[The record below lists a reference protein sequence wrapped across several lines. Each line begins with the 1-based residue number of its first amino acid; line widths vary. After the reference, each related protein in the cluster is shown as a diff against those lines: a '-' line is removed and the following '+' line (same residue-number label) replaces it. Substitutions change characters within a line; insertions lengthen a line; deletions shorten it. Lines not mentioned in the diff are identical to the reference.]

1 MIFELVHQR
10 NFSGE
15 QSRQQS
21 VQVSELQF
29 QYLHVDKKPYQP
41 ELIFIRLLYP
51 GQIGIWRCWFL
62 WREENQRTWRKTL
75 ETRRETTTK
84 LNPPLASAGIEH
96 EPHLRV
102 ALATAPSLSP
112 VSVLDAPWKFDVVQ
126 TIIFALRAALLWQIL
141 RTSNFCGATIS

>member
-1 MIFELVHQR
+1 MIFALVHQR

-15 QSRQQS
+15 KSRQQS

-41 ELIFIRLLYP
+41 ELIFIRL
-51 GQIGIWRCWFL
+51 
-62 WREENQRTWRKTL
+62 QRTWRKTL

-84 LNPPLASAGIEH
+84 LNPPLASAGIER

>member
-15 QSRQQS
+15 KSRQQS

-41 ELIFIRLLYP
+41 ELIFIRL
-51 GQIGIWRCWFL
+51 
-62 WREENQRTWRKTL
+62 QRTWRKTL